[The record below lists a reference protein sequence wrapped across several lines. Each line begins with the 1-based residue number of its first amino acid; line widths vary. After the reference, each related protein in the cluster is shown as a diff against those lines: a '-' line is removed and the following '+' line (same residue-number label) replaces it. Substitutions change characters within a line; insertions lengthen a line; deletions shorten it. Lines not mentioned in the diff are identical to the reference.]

1 MLYIMSSNAPDT
13 RTKILQATWKMMEE
27 RRGVGVR
34 MSDIAKAAGISRQA
48 VYLHFAT
55 RVELLGET
63 TKYVDKIKGLD
74 QRLKVVTEAKDAITM
89 MNAYVDVWGNYL
101 PEIHGLAGALFAV
114 REVDAAAKAAW
125 DECMSCHRAGC
136 ADIVNALKSEGKLA
150 AAWDDSTATEMIWV
164 LLSFQ
169 TWEQLTVE
177 CGWPNPQ
184 YIKWMKKV
192 LTQTFVG

>member
-1 MLYIMSSNAPDT
+1 MSSNEPDT
-13 RTKILQATWKMMEE
+13 RTKILDATWKLMEE

-55 RVELLGET
+55 RVELLSET

-74 QRLKVVTEAKDAITM
+74 QRLLAVTEAKDAIGM

-114 REVDAAAKAAW
+114 RETDGAAEAAW
-125 DECMSCHRAGC
+125 NECMSCHRDGC
-136 ADIVNALKSEGKLA
+136 GGIVAALKSEGKLA
-150 AAWDDSTATEMIWV
+150 SGWTDSKATEMMWV

-177 CGWPNPQ
+177 CGWSNQQ
-184 YIKWMKKV
+184 YIRWMKTV
-192 LTQTFVG
+192 LAQTFVN